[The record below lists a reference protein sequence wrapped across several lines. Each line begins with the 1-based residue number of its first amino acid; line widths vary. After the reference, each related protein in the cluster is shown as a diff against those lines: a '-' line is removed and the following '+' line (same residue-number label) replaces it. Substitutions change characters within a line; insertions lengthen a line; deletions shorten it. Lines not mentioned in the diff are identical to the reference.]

1 MKKKSLILYVFIALI
16 ISACSSAMRGEAP
29 GAPAMEM
36 AQDFGGGFDD
46 EMVLSKSY
54 AEAEEANFSTDS
66 TGDSPEAVQRMVIK
80 NADLSIVVDDPV
92 KKLDT
97 IADIATEMGGFVVN
111 SHVWQNTLHNGAKVP
126 HANITIRIPV
136 ERLEEALAN
145 IKAGVGEITSE
156 NVSGQDVTS
165 DYTDLKS
172 RLRNLEAAEEQL
184 QMIMDEARKTED
196 VLQVY
201 NNLVNVREQ
210 IEVIRGQMEY
220 YEESAR
226 LSRISVDITGD
237 EEAQPLQI
245 GGWKPAGVAKDA
257 IETMVNALQWLGD
270 AAIWVV
276 LCVLPIGII
285 VGIPLFFVGRYL
297 LRIRNRR
304 KEQKAADEDIAEK
317 IKNEGDVSE

>member
-1 MKKKSLILYVFIALI
+1 MKKKSLILLAVTVFI
-16 ISACSSAMRGEAP
+16 ISACSSAQMA
-29 GAPAMEM
+29 GAPAMPEM
-36 AQDFGGGFDD
+36 EKARDFGGGFDD
-46 EMVLSKSY
+46 EMVVSQSY
-54 AEAEEANFSTDS
+54 AEAEEANFSADS
-66 TGDSPEAVQRMVIK
+66 TGALGEAVQRMVIK

-92 KKLDT
+92 QKLDN
-97 IADIATEMGGFVVN
+97 IADMAVEMGGFVVD

-136 ERLEEALAN
+136 ERLEEALAE

-201 NNLVNVREQ
+201 NNLVSVREQ

-245 GGWKPAGVAKDA
+245 GGWEPAGVAKDA
-257 IETMVNALQWLGD
+257 IETMVDALQWLGD
-270 AAIWVV
+270 VAIWVV

-297 LRIRNRR
+297 LRIRKRR
-304 KEQKAADEDIAEK
+304 KEQKTADEEIAEK
-317 IKNEGDVSE
+317 IENEGKVNE